1 MSISDSSEKVEIQ
14 HVQPSAISGRFDRH
28 SFSSRFVAAICWFR
42 DRASWFVPTKNPWEI
57 KLGEAQLHHGLM
69 LRENS
74 DRYLAIFDTAV
85 DAIIVADKC
94 GIIQSF
100 NRAAETIFGYSAE
113 EAVGRNVRLLMS
125 EPDRSGHDNCLAS
138 YRETGERKIIGI
150 GREVVG
156 RRKDGS
162 IVSLDLSIAE
172 WRDIDG
178 QQCFTGI
185 MRDVTVRNQQARE
198 LQRATEIAEQARIEA
213 EAANC
218 AKTEFLAT
226 MSHEI
231 RTPLTSIN
239 GFTDLLSRR
248 GRLNKDQRR
257 YIDLIRTANEALL
270 TIVNDILD
278 LSKVEAG
285 QLELHSRSFSLSAL
299 IHDAVIII
307 QPVAAKKSL
316 VLKWTL
322 DRRMSEWCVGDD
334 VRLRQILFNL
344 LNNAV
349 KFTEK
354 GSISVTVCPK
364 LAHDGEELVHFAI
377 ADTGIGIAHERQ
389 HRLFKQFSQTDGSIS
404 RRFGGT
410 GLGLAICKR
419 LVELM
424 GGQIGVVSD
433 AGKGTTIW
441 FTARL
446 PASTLANRAPQNGYK
461 HEVFALNRGK
471 ILLVDDLQTN
481 REIVGAYLEDG
492 GYDVVP
498 VGSGAEAISR
508 LRKEKFDLVLMDI
521 QMPDM
526 DGVTATRAIREMGS
540 PVREIPILAMTG
552 NVLPQ
557 QIQVFI
563 KAGMNDHVGKPI
575 ERPSLYSKLWR
586 WLPHEGSGDPR
597 GSSGSPHFNRNK
609 LEDLIGHFGIAKV
622 EHTLV
627 MFEKELRRYFKSD
640 LADSRREAHDL
651 INAAGVLGFETLLEC
666 ARALNDINVEND
678 DILKTLTQCR
688 ETRDMVLEIIGGTIL
703 PQLIASNHRKTA

>member
-1 MSISDSSEKVEIQ
+1 M
-14 HVQPSAISGRFDRH
+14 PR
-28 SFSSRFVAAICWFR
+28 FSSQFVSALHR
-42 DRASWFVPTKNPWEI
+42 LQDRALRIVPRRNFWKIRLDETK
-57 KLGEAQLHHGLM
+57 LRHGLV
-69 LRENS
+69 LRENA
-74 DRYLAIFDTAV
+74 DRYLAIFDTEV
-85 DAIIVADKC
+85 DAIVVADRF

-100 NRAAETIFGYSAE
+100 NRAAETIFGYSSE
-113 EAVGRNVRLLMS
+113 EAIGRNVRSLMP
-125 EPDRSGHDNCLAS
+125 EPDQSVHDDCLAS
-138 YRETGERKIIGI
+138 YRKSGERKIIGI

-156 RRKDGS
+156 RRKNGS
-162 IVSLDLSIAE
+162 DVALDLSVAE

-185 MRDVTVRNQQARE
+185 MRDVTARNQQARE

-213 EAANC
+213 EAADC

-231 RTPLTSIN
+231 RTPLTAIT

-248 GRLNKDQRR
+248 GKLSKEQRR
-257 YIDLIRTANEALL
+257 HLDLIRTANAALL

-278 LSKVEAG
+278 FSKVEAG
-285 QLELHSRSFSLSAL
+285 QLELQSRTFSLSAL
-299 IHDAVIII
+299 IHDAAMIA
-307 QPVAAKKSL
+307 QPAAAKKSIA
-316 VLKWTL
+316 LKWTL
-322 DRRMSEWCVGDD
+322 ERNIPEWLVGDD
-334 VRLRQILFNL
+334 ARLRQILFNL

-349 KFTEK
+349 KFTEV

-364 LAHDGEELVHFAI
+364 LSSDGQELVHFSVT
-377 ADTGIGIAHERQ
+377 DTGIGIARELQ
-389 HRLFKQFSQTDGSIS
+389 HRLFKQFSQTDGSIN

-424 GGQIGVVSD
+424 GGQIGVISD
-433 AGKGTTIW
+433 ASKGTTIW

-446 PASTLANRAPQNGYK
+446 PAAAQTHPHPTPRMTHTA
-461 HEVFALNRGK
+461 EVFALNRGK
-471 ILLVDDLQTN
+471 VLLVDDLETN

-492 GYDVVP
+492 GYDAVS

-563 KAGMNDHVGKPI
+563 KSGMNDHVGKPI
-575 ERPSLYSKLWR
+575 ERANLYTKLWR
-586 WLPHEGSGDPR
+586 WLPR
-597 GSSGSPHFNRNK
+597 NGSSDQPVPHGSPHFNRDK
-609 LEDLIGHFGIAKV
+609 LEDLIGHFGIVKV
-622 EHTLV
+622 ERTL
-627 MFEKELRRYFKSD
+627 MAFEKELRRCFKSD
-640 LADSRREAHDL
+640 LASSRREGHDL
-651 INAAGVLGFETLLEC
+651 INAAGVLGFETLLAH
-666 ARALNDINVEND
+666 ARALNDTNVAD
-678 DILKTLTQCR
+678 DEASKTLAQCR
-688 ETRDMVLEIIGGTIL
+688 ETRDAVLKVIAATIL
-703 PQLIASNHRKTA
+703 PQLIASTHRKAG